1 MDQDHESPV
10 LLSSYD
16 LLCRICCHLK
26 KSTDQEAGSV
36 HEGNNNNVE
45 QTNVESHILS
55 TLASTEAAGA
65 IGALYAAVAL
75 TPQNQKGSS
84 PTPNQITVSQSMRI
98 LIVRSLRL
106 LKSTAGLN
114 IQKLQNLLGAE
125 GTSLQWRLIAS
136 HVITRLSRDPISHK
150 PEIGSAQ
157 NTSGTYILSEL
168 FQVLGYFAVNNPENQ
183 LVLQSAGAGPSVLQQ
198 LCTLP
203 FPFYGAPGLMSYI
216 FPTLLAATHQNPEA
230 TAILSCELSYQLLEE
245 YRNSDDG
252 KLNPLVRL
260 LKDSVGP

>member
-1 MDQDHESPV
+1 MFRHSRALIETDFFVDQDHESPV

-26 KSTDQEAGSV
+26 KSTDQEAVSV
-36 HEGNNNNVE
+36 HEGNNNVE

-84 PTPNQITVSQSMRI
+84 PTPNQTTVSQSMRI

-114 IQKLQNLLGAE
+114 IQKLQV
-125 GTSLQWRLIAS
+125 SS
-136 HVITRLSRDPISHK
+136 F
-150 PEIGSAQ
+150 
-157 NTSGTYILSEL
+157 L
-168 FQVLGYFAVNNPENQ
+168 FQVDLFVSIPR
-183 LVLQSAGAGPSVLQQ
+183 
-198 LCTLP
+198 
-203 FPFYGAPGLMSYI
+203 F
-216 FPTLLAATHQNPEA
+216 
-230 TAILSCELSYQLLEE
+230 
-245 YRNSDDG
+245 
-252 KLNPLVRL
+252 
-260 LKDSVGP
+260 